1 MSASKQIKQA
11 MLEKNI
17 KVSDLAEKIGMKPQ
31 PLSTKLYRDTM
42 SYSDV
47 EKIADALGCDV
58 RIVDR
63 ATGKT
68 FLFSRQQKRKMLF
81 CHLPFTFIA
90 YSIFL
95 SLFLISRTSAA
106 LFFAQHNPKDTNL
119 STSDM
124 ESRNSPTAL

>member
-17 KVSDLAEKIGMKPQ
+17 KISDLAEKINMKPQ
-31 PLSTKLYRDTM
+31 PLSNKLYRDTM

-47 EKIADALGCDV
+47 EKIADALMSGSLIG
-58 RIVDR
+58 RLEKHSNFPGN
-63 ATGKT
+63 T
-68 FLFSRQQKRKMLF
+68 KRKMLF

>member
-47 EKIADALGCDV
+47 EKIADALE
-58 RIVDR
+58 IE
-63 ATGKT
+63 TYK
-68 FLFSRQQKRKMLF
+68 LFK
-81 CHLPFTFIA
+81 
-90 YSIFL
+90 
-95 SLFLISRTSAA
+95 
-106 LFFAQHNPKDTNL
+106 
-119 STSDM
+119 
-124 ESRNSPTAL
+124 EEG

>member
-1 MSASKQIKQA
+1 MLLFSRCDNMSASKQIKQA

-63 ATGKT
+63 ETGKT
-68 FLFSRQQKRKMLF
+68 F
-81 CHLPFTFIA
+81 
-90 YSIFL
+90 
-95 SLFLISRTSAA
+95 
-106 LFFAQHNPKDTNL
+106 
-119 STSDM
+119 
-124 ESRNSPTAL
+124 